1 MASKKVPLVWDE
13 QGAQALRDLAASNGG
28 KLPGRCNDATKDA
41 LADKAGLPAASRGGW
56 HAQDRREVVTNQ
68 LRLARIVEKAA
79 RPRRSLR
86 QSLRRLPRP
95 QHGT

>member
-1 MASKKVPLVWDE
+1 MWDD
-13 QGAQALRDLAASNGG
+13 QGAKALRELAASNGG

-56 HAQDRREVVTNQ
+56 HTQDGREVITNQ